1 MTPQHT
7 PCAQADGDPGVTKQ
21 DVATAICALVA
32 AAKLAGVS
40 CLCVLSVVADTWD
53 ADISVDVEAFRAA
66 ADRITG

>member
-1 MTPQHT
+1 MNDHQPST
-7 PCAQADGDPGVTKQ
+7 QADGFAEVTRK

>member
-1 MTPQHT
+1 MNDHQPST
-7 PCAQADGDPGVTKQ
+7 QADGFAEVTRQ